1 MAFFGLFGKKGID
14 SISPKDIKDAR
25 EELDLKLSI
34 ALKRYENTGT
44 KVRAVLAEARSQS
57 KMQRMVTAKR
67 YKAIKRD
74 WTTQGR
80 EVTLHSNHFSMLSGL
95 LFVKENYEEMNK
107 KGVLNKILSDK
118 NLESKLTNMA
128 KNVRETD
135 TTIEEF
141 TTMFDAAADGIQ
153 GTDTSMVE
161 MEEDLASEEREL
173 GLA

>member
-1 MAFFGLFGKKGID
+1 
-14 SISPKDIKDAR
+14 
-25 EELDLKLSI
+25 
-34 ALKRYENTGT
+34 
-44 KVRAVLAEARSQS
+44 
-57 KMQRMVTAKR
+57 
-67 YKAIKRD
+67 
-74 WTTQGR
+74 
-80 EVTLHSNHFSMLSGL
+80 
-95 LFVKENYEEMNK
+95 
-107 KGVLNKILSDK
+107 
-118 NLESKLTNMA
+118 MA